1 MVNPLPSQFPRR
13 RRPRS
18 GGFTLIEVLAV
29 IIIAAVLAG
38 IAAPGWLAFLNRQ
51 RVTAVKSDLVQT
63 LEKAQSDAIQRRQE
77 VAVEIVTPA
86 TAPTVKV
93 GKPQRDT
100 TTGAVTGVNGPNQT
114 LGDNDAN
121 PGGITLT
128 AKNLN
133 VNPAE
138 EPEDR
143 IITFDY
149 QGLPI
154 SSYPIPFIVGI
165 KPQGSSAEQCLVIAN
180 LLGSV
185 KTADNATLIP
195 PDNLDACTP
204 DAWNQPSDDDE

>member
-18 GGFTLIEVLAV
+18 GGFTLIEVLVV

-51 RVTAVKSDLVQT
+51 RVSAVKSDLVQT
-63 LEKAQSDAIQRRQE
+63 LKKAQSDAIQRRQE
-77 VAVEIVTPA
+77 VAVEIVTGT

-100 TTGAVTGVNGPNQT
+100 TTGAVTGVSGPSQT

-128 AKNLN
+128 AKSLN
-133 VNPAE
+133 ASDQVINTNT
-138 EPEDR
+138 R
-143 IITFDY
+143 IIFDY
-149 QGLPI
+149 QGLPT
-154 SSYPIPFIVGI
+154 SDSPIPFIVGI
-165 KPQGSSAEQCLVIAN
+165 KPQGSSAEQCVVIAN

-195 PDNLDACTP
+195 PDNRDACDP
-204 DAWNQPSDDDE
+204 AAWNPTPDDDE

>member
-13 RRPRS
+13 RRPPP

-51 RVTAVKSDLVQT
+51 RVSAVKSDLVQT
-63 LEKAQSDAIQRRQE
+63 LKKAQSDAIQRRQE

-128 AKNLN
+128 AKSLN
-133 VNPAE
+133 GNQV
-138 EPEDR
+138 DR
-143 IITFDY
+143 IITFNY

-195 PDNLDACTP
+195 PNNRDACDP
-204 DAWNQPSDDDE
+204 AAWNQPSDDDE

>member
-63 LEKAQSDAIQRRQE
+63 LKKAQSDAIQRRQE

-93 GKPQRDT
+93 GKPQRNT
-100 TTGAVTGVNGPNQT
+100 TTGAITGVSGPSQT
-114 LGDNDAN
+114 LGDDDAN

-128 AKNLN
+128 AKSLN
-133 VNPAE
+133 GNQV
-138 EPEDR
+138 DR
-143 IITFDY
+143 IIITFDY

-154 SSYPIPFIVGI
+154 SNSPIPFIVGI
-165 KPQGSSAEQCLVIAN
+165 SPQNSSAEQCVVMAN
-180 LLGSV
+180 LLVSI
-185 KTADNATLIP
+185 KTADNATKVP
-195 PDNLDACTP
+195 PDNIDACDP
-204 DAWNQPSDDDE
+204 RAWTN

>member
-1 MVNPLPSQFPRR
+1 MY
-13 RRPRS
+13 RPYRS
-18 GGFTLIEVLAV
+18 NTPHPIAGFTLIEVLVV

-51 RVTAVKSDLVQT
+51 RVNAVKSDLVQT
-63 LEKAQSDAIQRRQE
+63 LKKAQADAIQRRQE
-77 VAVEIVTPA
+77 VAVEIVTA
-86 TAPTVKV
+86 TTAPTVKV

-100 TTGAVTGVNGPNQT
+100 TGAITGVSGPSQT

-128 AKNLN
+128 AKSLN
-133 VNPAE
+133 GNQV
-138 EPEDR
+138 DR

-154 SSYPIPFIVGI
+154 SSAPIPFIVGI
-165 KPQGSSAEQCLVIAN
+165 KPQGSSAEQCVVIAN

-185 KTADNATLIP
+185 KTADNATQIP
-195 PDNLDACTP
+195 PNNLDACTP
-204 DAWNQPSDDDE
+204 GAWNQ